1 MSQKESCLSGWFGQL
16 DLFISISRVVNVYLV
31 DGQLI

>member
-1 MSQKESCLSGWFGQL
+1 MSRKEAL
-16 DLFISISRVVNVYLV
+16 DSWTLYSSISRVVNVYLV